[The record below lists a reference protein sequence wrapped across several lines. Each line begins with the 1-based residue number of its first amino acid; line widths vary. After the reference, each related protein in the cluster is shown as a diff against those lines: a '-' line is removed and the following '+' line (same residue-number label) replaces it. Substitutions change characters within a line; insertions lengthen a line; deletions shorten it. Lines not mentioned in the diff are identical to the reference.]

1 MKLLI
6 VDDHRVVR
14 DGLKQLFAHQ
24 DQFDVEVEE
33 AENGKMAVAMAAK
46 RKYDV
51 IMMDLKM
58 PVMNGIEATRA
69 ITKDQPKAPVLI
81 LSMHDEEYTIREA
94 LQAGAKGYIMKNSGM
109 NDLFMAIERISRG
122 EKYFCQDA
130 ATKLIDNSLQ
140 SGKPITEKGRPKSND
155 IISDREKEILKM
167 FGQDK
172 SSDDIAR
179 KLKLSKRTI
188 EKHKYNIMLK
198 LGIKTP
204 VGLAKYAMKMD
215 APKM

>member
-24 DQFDVEVEE
+24 DQFNLDVEE

-69 ITKDQPKAPVLI
+69 ITKDNPKAPILI

-94 LQAGAKGYIMKNSGM
+94 LEAGAKGYIMKNSGM

-130 ATKLIDNSLQ
+130 AAKLIDVTMNN
-140 SGKPITEKGRPKSND
+140 G
-155 IISDREKEILKM
+155 
-167 FGQDK
+167 K
-172 SSDDIAR
+172 SS
-179 KLKLSKRTI
+179 
-188 EKHKYNIMLK
+188 
-198 LGIKTP
+198 
-204 VGLAKYAMKMD
+204 
-215 APKM
+215 